1 MKTIKL
7 ILKAYL
13 IKLLQIFTYNNTVK
27 VDTLIIKYG
36 FNGDF
41 IDNEVYEIKI
51 DYTKCVQII
60 SVEQGILSADCNDFL
75 KSIDGETIEVIY
87 KGKSRMD
94 DMNIFLISPIQIY
107 RQIKLNQIL

>member
-1 MKTIKL
+1 M
-7 ILKAYL
+7 
-13 IKLLQIFTYNNTVK
+13 K

-41 IDNEVYEIKI
+41 IDNEVYEIEI

-60 SVEQGILSADCNDFL
+60 SVEQGVLHEDCDEFL
-75 KSIDGETIEVIY
+75 KSIDGKTIEAFY
-87 KGKSRMD
+87 KGKSRID
-94 DMNIFLISPIQIY
+94 NMNIFLISPLQIN

>member
-1 MKTIKL
+1 M
-7 ILKAYL
+7 
-13 IKLLQIFTYNNTVK
+13 K

-41 IDNEVYEIKI
+41 VDNEVYEIEI

-60 SVEQGILSADCNDFL
+60 SVEQGVLHEDCDEFL
-75 KSIDGETIEVIY
+75 KSIDGKTIEAVY
-87 KGKSRMD
+87 KGKSRID
-94 DMNIFLISPIQIY
+94 NMNIFLISPLQIN